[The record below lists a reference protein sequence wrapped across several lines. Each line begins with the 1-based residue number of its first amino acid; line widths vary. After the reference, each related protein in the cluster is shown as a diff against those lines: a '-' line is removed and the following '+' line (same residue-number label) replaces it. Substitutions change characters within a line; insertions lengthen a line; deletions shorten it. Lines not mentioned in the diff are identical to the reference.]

1 MKQFEDLTIKQLKE
15 LYEQHKRLNPEFK
28 TAQELLEEMEGKK

>member
-1 MKQFEDLTIKQLKE
+1 MKQFEDLTIKQLKK

-28 TAQELLEEMEGKK
+28 TAQELLEEMEEGK